1 MKAELSRC
9 WIVAVLLCT
18 GTAAVAEPASRAQ
31 RIASRWEEPNSQEK
45 PLPLAAGGF
54 CVVTLRDRQQWQPG
68 DPSLAAAFDGQE
80 YRFATQR
87 EMDIFV
93 AGPDAYAPVLAGD
106 CVVTLFETSKRTAGL
121 LELGVVHRDRLYF
134 FASEEQRQKFLDE
147 PRRYDQADIAI
158 GGRCP
163 VSRRERRLEVPGMP
177 ATAAVHDGWR
187 FLFASAHERALFL
200 ANPAKY
206 DGTQNDRPLAP
217 PPIPK
222 PNDSAQKLADG
233 QRRRLPSGQRRGAF
247 GDGKDAVVLGTLPA
261 MAGYCPVTLKEQG
274 LWVRGRYENR
284 VDLGGLVLLTAGEQ
298 QKKALLSDPLAYI
311 PVLGG
316 DCPVT
321 YQSRHEHVRGS
332 VFQAVDY
339 QGRLYLFAD
348 ADRKAAFK
356 ANPAPY
362 VDIDVAEKG
371 LCIVTRV
378 DAHRD
383 VPGLAEQAL
392 WYKGR
397 VYRFAGAEQKK
408 KFLENPTRYAV
419 DADK

>member
-1 MKAELSRC
+1 MKAPLSRYG
-9 WIVAVLLCT
+9 IIAVLLCT
-18 GTAAVAEPASRAQ
+18 SADARAETASRAQ
-31 RIASRWEEPNSQEK
+31 RVASRWEDPNAQDK
-45 PLPLAAGGF
+45 KLPLAAGGF

-68 DPSLAAAFDGQE
+68 DPSLAVEFDGQA
-80 YRFATQR
+80 YRFATRR
-87 EMDIFV
+87 EMDIF
-93 AGPDAYAPVLAGD
+93 AAAPDAYAPVLSGD
-106 CVVTLFETSKRTAGL
+106 CVVTLLDTNKRTAGL

-134 FASEEQRQKFLDE
+134 FASEEQREKFLEE
-147 PRRYDQADIAI
+147 PRRYDEADIAI

-163 VSRRERRLEVPGMP
+163 VSRCERHVEVPGMP
-177 ATAAVHDGWR
+177 ATSAVHHGLR
-187 FLFASAHERALFL
+187 FLFASAHERAMFL
-200 ANPAKY
+200 ANPSKY
-206 DGTQNDRPLAP
+206 DGTQDGRPLAP
-217 PPIPK
+217 PPALK
-222 PNDSAQKLADG
+222 PNVGDQKLAAAPRSRLAPG
-233 QRRRLPSGQRRGAF
+233 QKRSAF
-247 GDGKDAVVLGTLPA
+247 GGAGGDVVLGTSPA
-261 MAGYCPVTLKEQG
+261 MGGYCPVTLKEQG

-284 VDLGGLVLLTAGEQ
+284 VDLGGLVLLTAGEE
-298 QKKALLSDPLAYI
+298 QKKALLSNPLAYI

-371 LCIVTRV
+371 LCVVTRV
-378 DAHRD
+378 DEHRD
-383 VPGLAEQAL
+383 VPGATEQAM

-397 VYRFAGAEQKK
+397 VYRFAGEEQKK